1 MKIKVRRYKQIEQ
14 LALSEALVKIIKEI
28 NVSDTQVAALQSA
41 LNALNLE
48 PAAVQQINAIIAA
61 QLGLERFEGQLLE
74 YRLR

>member
-41 LNALNLE
+41 INALNLE
-48 PAAVQQINAIIAA
+48 PEAVRQINAIIAA
-61 QLGLERFEGQLLE
+61 QLGLVSAATGEAE
-74 YRLR
+74 

>member
-41 LNALNLE
+41 LNALNLA
-48 PAAVQQINAIIAA
+48 PAAVQQINAFIAA
-61 QLGLERFEGQLLE
+61 QLGLVPAATGEAE
-74 YRLR
+74 

>member
-1 MKIKVRRYKQIEQ
+1 MKIKVKRYKQIEQ

-48 PAAVQQINAIIAA
+48 PAAVQQINAFIAA
-61 QLGLERFEGQLLE
+61 QLGLVPAATGEAE
-74 YRLR
+74 